1 MTQSFFYLL
10 FYSVLCVRTSDLI
23 VSISFFRS
31 RDNMEIKACIF
42 TDAGKVRKI
51 NQDSAMIKV
60 ANTGRH
66 GRISFAAVCDGM
78 GGFSKGEVASCKMI
92 RALEG
97 WFVEE
102 LPLMQNLPVEQLWET
117 AETSL
122 LRLVA
127 RTGAEI
133 RRYGRHR
140 GIKLG
145 TTMTALLQ
153 IGREY
158 LAVNVGDSRIYLI
171 DRKRARAIT
180 RDQSVI
186 QDKLDKG
193 LINRE
198 EACRDPQKNVLLQ
211 SVGAGASASPEVRRG
226 VFEGDTTVLAV
237 SDGFWRTL
245 EDEELHDKL
254 CPQMCVTAEDM
265 LDQCRKLYDL
275 AIGRNEEDNI
285 SVAAMCIEM

>member
-1 MTQSFFYLL
+1 
-10 FYSVLCVRTSDLI
+10 
-23 VSISFFRS
+23 
-31 RDNMEIKACIF
+31 MEIKACIF

-78 GGFSKGEVASCKMI
+78 GGLSKGEVASCKMI

-97 WFVEE
+97 WFVDE
-102 LPLMQNLPVEQLWET
+102 LPLMQNLPIEQLWET

-140 GIKLG
+140 GINLG

-158 LAVNVGDSRIYLI
+158 LTINVGDSRIYLV

-193 LINRE
+193 IINRD
-198 EACRDPQKNVLLQ
+198 EAMRDPQKNVLLQ
-211 SVGAGASASPEVRRG
+211 SVGAGVSASPEVLRG
-226 VFEGDTTVLAV
+226 VFESDTTVLAV

-245 EDEELHDKL
+245 GDEELHDKL
-254 CPQMCVTAEDM
+254 CPQMCVTPEDM
-265 LDQCRKLYDL
+265 LGQCRKLYEL
-275 AIGRNEEDNI
+275 AIRRNEEDNI